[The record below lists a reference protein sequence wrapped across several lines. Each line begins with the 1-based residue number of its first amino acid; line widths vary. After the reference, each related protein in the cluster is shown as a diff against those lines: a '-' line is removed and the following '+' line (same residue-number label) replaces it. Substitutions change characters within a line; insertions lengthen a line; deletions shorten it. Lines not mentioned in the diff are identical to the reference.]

1 MSKLHVKR
9 LKVKGARKHIMNPV
23 EKCSLRNDSDKHHP
37 ACMFDDLDSDR
48 MQQLVGVGTST
59 SNGKDFIHCLTIIG
73 EIEGHYCLPKESK
86 STKYEQIIPVLVSI
100 EQSQKIKGLLVV
112 LNTVGGDIEAGLAIA
127 ELIAGLSKPTV
138 SIVLGGGHSIGVP
151 LAVSAKHSF
160 IVPSASMT
168 IHPVRSSGTILG
180 VTQVFLHFKKMQ
192 DRIVDFVVK
201 NSNIKKEKLLK
212 LMMNTSE
219 LATDVGSVVDGK
231 TAVDLGL
238 IDSIGSISLAI
249 RKLYELIG

>member
-1 MSKLHVKR
+1 
-9 LKVKGARKHIMNPV
+9 
-23 EKCSLRNDSDKHHP
+23 
-37 ACMFDDLDSDR
+37 
-48 MQQLVGVGTST
+48 
-59 SNGKDFIHCLTIIG
+59 
-73 EIEGHYCLPKESK
+73 
-86 STKYEQIIPVLVSI
+86 
-100 EQSQKIKGLLVV
+100 
-112 LNTVGGDIEAGLAIA
+112 
-127 ELIAGLSKPTV
+127 
-138 SIVLGGGHSIGVP
+138 
-151 LAVSAKHSF
+151 
-160 IVPSASMT
+160 MT
-168 IHPVRSSGTILG
+168 IHPVRSSGTFLG